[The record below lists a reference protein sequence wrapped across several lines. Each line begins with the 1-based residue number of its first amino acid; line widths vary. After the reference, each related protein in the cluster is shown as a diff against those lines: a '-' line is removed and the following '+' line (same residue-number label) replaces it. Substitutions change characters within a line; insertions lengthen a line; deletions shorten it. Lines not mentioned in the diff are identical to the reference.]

1 MSVTNGQ
8 LANQTVF
15 NDAFVSRTAAQS
27 IAGGKQFSGYVAM
40 TRADV
45 ATASTITAMSSST
58 SFVKLTGSTVTEIQG
73 VTAGINGQTLSI
85 YNGSTAI
92 VSFAHDNG
100 GASAANRIDLP
111 ENRSFYLY
119 PDCTAKLVY
128 ESALSRWVLASAGPV
143 FGNVAFQRSF
153 KFTSATD
160 NATGSA
166 VTLTDATT
174 PLVSL
179 TNASLASVGGVP
191 AGEAGQV
198 VYIINNTGVSVSILD
213 EDGST
218 TAANRIRTGT
228 GSSVTVQ
235 DHGTII
241 LLYDSSASRWN
252 MIGGS
257 YGGGGGGDGLTNFV
271 SASDG
276 SSLTGWSTYADAAA
290 TSPVDGTGGSPSSTL
305 ASSTDSSLVGAENF
319 LWTKSAANR
328 QGEGFSYAFSI
339 DEGYQSKPIT
349 VSFMYKIASG
359 TYVDGDMTVW
369 LYDVTNSVLIQ
380 PSAYSILNASGA
392 TIQKC
397 EFQTASNSTSYR
409 LIVHTSSVSAAA
421 YTLRFDSIS
430 VSPNTYNSGA
440 VVTEPVAYTPTFTGF
455 GTVSVQN
462 FKSWRSGKYLF
473 VDGTFT
479 CGTVTATEARI
490 TLGYNGKN
498 ANVTTVSTLPTLSQ
512 VGAFSINVNGA
523 NAFTVLTEAS
533 KNYLT
538 LGNGYSSGA
547 SLAKGNGN
555 IVGGTGAIISLFGRF
570 EIEGWGTSQVLSSD
584 TDTRVVAAILGG
596 TPPNSY
602 TAGNPIVFPTVT
614 SDSHGAYNNST
625 GRYTVPVS
633 GYFEIIG
640 NVYANYAID
649 TRLDVYVDGVALPTR
664 LAIAYVANRVMS
676 GSIKTSLNAGQV
688 VDLRMNANHTVTQDN
703 GHFSI
708 SRISGPAQIAASE
721 KVYALYTGNAGGAQT
736 ADTTNVDFATK
747 VVDSHGAWNGSTFT
761 APRPGWYDFK
771 AVINCTASA
780 SRSFSL
786 FIGGTK
792 KLYMFSVQAAG
803 TSMHGAGVASW
814 YMNAGETATIRLDT
828 NGTLSNNAINHWIA
842 ISSQG

>member
-1 MSVTNGQ
+1 VSVTNGQ

-92 VSFAHDNG
+92 VSFAHENG
-100 GASAANRIDLP
+100 SASAANRIDLP

-153 KFTSATD
+153 KFSSTAD

-166 VTLTDATT
+166 VTLTAATT

-228 GSSVTVQ
+228 GASVTVQ

-257 YGGGGGGDGLTNFV
+257 SGGGGGGEGLTNFV

-290 TSPVDGTGGSPSSTL
+290 TSPVDGTGGSPASTL

-339 DEGYQSKPIT
+339 DEGYRSKPIT

-359 TYVDGDMTVW
+359 TYADDDMSVW
-369 LYDVTNSVLIQ
+369 IYDVTNAVLIQ
-380 PSAYSILNASGA
+380 PSSYQIKNAVGT

-397 EFQTASNSTSYR
+397 EFQAASNSTSYR
-409 LIVHTSSVSAAA
+409 LIVHTSSTSASA
-421 YTLRFDSIS
+421 YTVRFDSFS

-538 LGNGYSSGA
+538 LGNGYVSGA

-584 TDTRVVAAILGG
+584 TDTRVVGASVYNLSGASY
-596 TPPNSY
+596 SY
-602 TAGNPIVFPTVT
+602 TTDTPLTFDGKRYDT
-614 SDSHGAYNNST
+614 HGAFNIST
-625 GRYTVPVS
+625 YRYTVPVS
-633 GYFEIIG
+633 GKYQCSL
-640 NVYANYAID
+640 NYAK
-649 TRLDVYVDGVALPTR
+649 RS
-664 LAIAYVANRVMS
+664 S
-676 GSIKTSLNAGQV
+676 GSGNDAYLAKNGSLVESLLNLDTIAKGGFVIVECVAGDV
-688 VDLRMNANHTVTQDN
+688 LDFRMNLTATVTATSAT
-703 GHFSI
+703 FT
-708 SRISGPAQIAASE
+708 RISGPSQIAASE
-721 KVYALYTGNAGGAQT
+721 KIRVQYTGNAGAANT
-736 ADTTNVDFATK
+736 ADVTDVDFVTK
-747 VVDSHGAWNGSTFT
+747 VVDSHGAWSGTTFT
-761 APRPGWYDFK
+761 APRADWYDFK
-771 AVINCTASA
+771 AMIFCTTSA

-786 FIGGTK
+786 FVGGSK
-792 KLYMFSVQAAG
+792 RYYMFSVPAAG
-803 TSMHGAGVASW
+803 TSMHGPGTTGI
-814 YMNAGETATIRLDT
+814 YLLAGETATIRLDT
-828 NGTLSNNAINHWIA
+828 NGTLSNNAVNHWVA
-842 ISSQG
+842 ITSQG

>member
-92 VSFAHDNG
+92 VSFAHENG
-100 GASAANRIDLP
+100 SASAANRIDLP

-153 KFTSATD
+153 KFSSTAD

-166 VTLTDATT
+166 VTLTAATT

-198 VYIINNTGVSVSILD
+198 AYFINNTGVSVSILD

-257 YGGGGGGDGLTNFV
+257 SGGGGGGDGLTNFV

-359 TYVDGDMTVW
+359 TYADDDMSVW
-369 LYDVTNSVLIQ
+369 IYDVTNAALIQ
-380 PSAYSILNASGA
+380 PSAYQIKNAVGT

-397 EFQTASNSTSYR
+397 EFQAASNSTSYR
-409 LIVHTSSVSAAA
+409 LIVHTSSTSASA

-584 TDTRVVAAILGG
+584 TDTRVVAAQLTGS
-596 TPPNSY
+596 PANVNAS
-602 TAGNPIVFPTVT
+602 NPVIYPTIT
-614 SDSHGAYNNST
+614 RDTHGAYNSST
-625 GRYTVPVS
+625 GQYTTPVS
-633 GYFEIIG
+633 GFYWVQASINGTFAVNNDLYIYVNGSNTLTIAHEFTANAQVIG
-640 NVYANYAID
+640 AGMVYA
-649 TRLDVYVDGVALPTR
+649 L
-664 LAIAYVANRVMS
+664 
-676 GSIKTSLNAGQV
+676 AGQTI
-688 VDLRMNANHTVTQDN
+688 DIRPSANVTGLTTGWFN
-703 GHFSI
+703 I
-708 SRISGPAQIAASE
+708 ARVSGPSQIAASE
-721 KVYALYTGNAGGAQT
+721 KIRVLYTGNAGAANT
-736 ADTTNVDFATK
+736 ADVTNVDFVTK
-747 VVDSHGAWNGSTFT
+747 VVDSHGAWSGTTFT
-761 APRPGWYDFK
+761 APRADWYDFK
-771 AVINCTASA
+771 AMIFCTTSA

-786 FIGGTK
+786 FVGGSKTY
-792 KLYMFSVQAAG
+792 YMFSVPAAG
-803 TSMHGAGVASW
+803 TSMHGPGTTGVYLLAGQ
-814 YMNAGETATIRLDT
+814 TATIRLDT
-828 NGTLSNNAINHWIA
+828 NGTLSNNAVNHWVA
-842 ISSQG
+842 ITSQG